1 MKLPQATSKHMIIYF
16 TFAARVNTRVNTRV
30 KIYCNRILLLHHFQM
45 EININIP
52 KVELKLKIV
61 AYLQHFIVSNT
72 LLYMKKP
79 QSFFI
84 KSFIK
89 ES

>member
-1 MKLPQATSKHMIIYF
+1 MKLPQDTSKQMIIYF
-16 TFAARVNTRVNTRV
+16 TFAARVNTRV

>member
-1 MKLPQATSKHMIIYF
+1 
-16 TFAARVNTRVNTRV
+16 
-30 KIYCNRILLLHHFQM
+30 M

-84 KSFIK
+84 KAFIK